1 MTEKKRRNP
10 KQARARA
17 TVDAI
22 LEAAFQ
28 ILESDGLAHLT
39 TSRIADRAGVSIGT
53 LYQYFPDRE
62 AILLEMGQRHSD
74 AMREK
79 ITSILLGSPETGPET
94 GNVRAIV
101 RALMEGVQG
110 SAETRMVLSDALF
123 RTGGEAEVGRQ
134 HLTFLDSISGRAEFD
149 FALGKESAFILTHA
163 VIYLL
168 RAAAAEPELA
178 LDTDVLEDELVALME
193 SYLANLAA
201 RAHRGE
207 LSPR

>member
-17 TVDAI
+17 TVEAI

-28 ILESDGLAHLT
+28 ILDTDGLTQLT
-39 TSRIADRAGVSIGT
+39 TSRIAERAGVSIGT

-62 AILLEMGQRHSD
+62 AILLEMGQRQGVE
-74 AMREK
+74 MREK
-79 ITSILLGSPETGPET
+79 ITSILLDTPEA

-110 SAETRMVLSDALF
+110 SAETRIVLSDALF
-123 RTGGEAEVGRQ
+123 RAGGEAEVGRQ
-134 HLTFLDSISGRAEFD
+134 HLTFLDSISGRAEFG
-149 FALGKESAFILTHA
+149 FALGKESSFILTHA

-168 RAAAAEPELA
+168 RAAAAEPELKLDPAA
-178 LDTDVLEDELVALME
+178 LEEELVQLME
-193 SYLANLAA
+193 SYIANLAA
-201 RAHRGE
+201 RAATKGA
-207 LSPR
+207 

>member
-1 MTEKKRRNP
+1 MAEKKRRNP

-28 ILESDGLAHLT
+28 ILEADGLSQLT

-79 ITSILLGSPETGPET
+79 ITSILLEAPETGSM
-94 GNVRAIV
+94 RAIV

-123 RTGGEAEVGRQ
+123 RAGGEAEVGRQ

-168 RAAAAEPELA
+168 RAAAAEPELE
-178 LDTDVLEDELVALME
+178 LDPGVLEDELVALME

-201 RAHRGE
+201 RA
-207 LSPR
+207 

>member
-1 MTEKKRRNP
+1 VTEKKRRNP

-28 ILESDGLAHLT
+28 ILETDGLTLLT
-39 TSRIADRAGVSIGT
+39 TTRIADRAGVSIGT

-79 ITSILLGSPETGPET
+79 ITSILLESPET

-123 RTGGEAEVGRQ
+123 RAGGEAEVGRQ

>member
-28 ILESDGLAHLT
+28 ILESDGLTHLT

-79 ITSILLGSPETGPET
+79 ITSILLDTPDT

-123 RTGGEAEVGRQ
+123 RSGGEAEVGRQ
-134 HLTFLDSISGRAEFD
+134 HLTFLNSISGRAEFD
-149 FALGKESAFILTHA
+149 FALGKESSFILTHA

-168 RAAAAEPELA
+168 RAAAAEPELKLDPQA
-178 LDTDVLEDELVALME
+178 LEEELVQLME
-193 SYLANLAA
+193 SYIANLAA
-201 RAHRGE
+201 RAAARTTN
-207 LSPR
+207 PR